1 MHWKSPGKRYVTCNF
16 PKSVWPFGP
25 LAGAHCGIRRFSS
38 CTLMWLYCTWSSTC
52 VYKSD
57 YAPKLPKKCC
67 VYFCILKF
75 LLKCMKE
82 GFNKFLLIWTKFH
95 SVDTETRGY
104 SLYGEIY
111 DSLATILLP
120 VTSLT
125 MCRWHLS
132 LESLTDRIMIFR
144 PSLWIREVISVNVV
158 TWNLRGENLRWLRNF
173 SMLGKVMKLL
183 NWKWLHLSL

>member
-1 MHWKSPGKRYVTCNF
+1 MLMCTGNLQERDMWHVTFQNQFGHLVLWQVLIVGYEGFHHALWCDCIVLDHLLVFISLTMLPNSQRNVVF
-16 PKSVWPFGP
+16 ISV
-25 LAGAHCGIRRFSS
+25 
-38 CTLMWLYCTWSSTC
+38 
-52 VYKSD
+52 
-57 YAPKLPKKCC
+57 
-67 VYFCILKF
+67 
-75 LLKCMKE
+75 LKCMKE
-82 GFNKFLLIWTKFH
+82 RFNKFLLIWTKFH

-144 PSLWIREVISVNVV
+144 PSLWIREVISVNVI